1 MGGSLKHMRP
11 LADGTVM
18 FSVDVN
24 LKSLMNHADKVG
36 DIILSSGVF
45 LQWPTHNPGGETYYN
60 P

>member
-1 MGGSLKHMRP
+1 MRP